1 MIRSHHES
9 AGRARMST
17 DARYLAF
24 DLGAESG
31 RAVLG
36 RFDGERVTLE
46 EVHRFPNTPVKLP
59 DGLHWDV
66 LRIFAEMK
74 DGLAKAAGL
83 VGGAGLH
90 GIGVDT
96 WGVDFG
102 LLDRDGALVGNP
114 YHYRDE
120 RTEGML
126 EEAFRRVPREK
137 VYRTTGIQFLRLNTV
152 YQLLAME
159 SSPLLEAGETFLM
172 IPDLLNYWLT
182 GEKTCEYT
190 NATSTQLYD
199 IESDGWATEMMG
211 DLGIPTRLF
220 PGIVAPATDLGPLLP
235 EVAKETGFEDAE
247 IPVIAVASHDT
258 ASAVAAVPAEVES
271 FAYISSGTW
280 SLVGVETPRAVT
292 TPEAMRANF
301 TNEGGFGGR
310 KRLLKNVMGL
320 WLLQE
325 CRREWTREG
334 DEYPYEELVRLAE
347 EAPAFGALVDPDH
360 PSFMAPGDM
369 LGRVRSFCEETGQ
382 EPPQGPGE
390 VSRCIFDSL
399 ALRYRQVIEEA
410 EGLTGRPVEAVHV
423 VGGGSRNALL
433 CQLTADATRRP
444 VLAGPVEATAM
455 GNVMVQ
461 ALTRGQV
468 GSLEE
473 IRAVV
478 RSSVEV
484 ERHEPRGDAEQWNEV
499 ARRFSTLLDAAAVPG
514 GPEGG

>member
-1 MIRSHHES
+1 MN
-9 AGRARMST
+9 AV
-17 DARYLAF
+17 YLAF

-36 RFDGERVTLE
+36 RFDGQRVTLE
-46 EVHRFPNTPVKLP
+46 EVHRFPNTPVKLS

-74 DGLAKAAGL
+74 EGLAKAAGL
-83 VGGAGLH
+83 VDDAGLQ

-96 WGVDFG
+96 WAVDFG

-114 YHYRDE
+114 YHHRDG

-126 EEAFRRVPREK
+126 EEAFRRLPREEM
-137 VYRTTGIQFLRLNTV
+137 YRTTGIQFLRINTV

-159 SSPLLEAGETFLM
+159 NSPLLGVGETLLM

-182 GEKTCEYT
+182 GEKACEYT

-199 IESDGWATEMMG
+199 LERDGWATEMMG
-211 DLGIPTRLF
+211 SLGIPARMF
-220 PGIVAPATDLGPLLP
+220 PRIIPPATELGPLLP
-235 EVAKETGFEDAE
+235 EVAEEAGLEGVG

-258 ASAVAAVPAEVES
+258 ASAVVAVPAEVES
-271 FAYISSGTW
+271 FAYVSSGTW

-292 TPEAMRANF
+292 TPEAMSANF
-301 TNEGGFGGR
+301 TNEGGVGGR

-325 CRREWTREG
+325 CRREWASNGE
-334 DEYPYEELVRLAE
+334 EYHYEELVRLAE

-369 LGRVRSFCEETGQ
+369 LGRIRSFCEETGQ

-390 VSRCIFDSL
+390 ISRCIFDSL
-399 ALRYRQVIEEA
+399 ALRYRHVIEQA
-410 EGLTGRPVEAVHV
+410 ERLSGRPVEAVHV

-433 CQLTADATRRP
+433 CQLTADATRLP

-455 GNVMVQ
+455 GNVTVQ
-461 ALTRGQV
+461 ALARGQV

-484 ERHEPRGDAEQWNEV
+484 DRYEPRGDAERWKDV
-499 ARRFSTLLDAAAVPG
+499 AERFSRLLDTAAVSS

>member
-1 MIRSHHES
+1 
-9 AGRARMST
+9 MSKG
-17 DARYLAF
+17 ARYLAF

-46 EVHRFPNTPVKLP
+46 EVHRFPTTPVKLSH
-59 DGLHWDV
+59 GLHWDV

-74 DGLAKAAGL
+74 EGLEKAASL
-83 VGGAGLH
+83 VDESGLH

-96 WGVDFG
+96 WGLDFG

-126 EEAFRRVPREK
+126 EEAFRRLPREEM
-137 VYRTTGIQFLRLNTV
+137 YRTTGIQFLRINTV

-159 SSPLLEAGETFLM
+159 NSPLLEVGETLLM

-182 GEKTCEYT
+182 GEKACEYT
-190 NATSTQLYD
+190 DATTTQLYD
-199 IESDGWATEMMG
+199 LERNDWATEMMG
-211 DLGIPTRLF
+211 TLSIPVRLF
-220 PGIVAPATDLGPLLP
+220 PRIIPPATKLGPLLP
-235 EVAKETGFEDAE
+235 EVAKEAGLGGVEV
-247 IPVIAVASHDT
+247 PVIAVASHDT
-258 ASAVAAVPAEVES
+258 ASAVIAVPAEVES
-271 FAYISSGTW
+271 FAYVSSGTW

-292 TPEAMRANF
+292 TPEAMEANF
-301 TNEGGFGGR
+301 TNEGGLGGR

-325 CRREWTREG
+325 CRREWARDGE
-334 DEYPYEELVRLAE
+334 EYPYEELVRLAE
-347 EAPAFGALVDPDH
+347 EADAFGALVDPDH
-360 PSFMAPGDM
+360 PSFIASGKM
-369 LGRVRSFCEETGQ
+369 LDRVRDFCEETGQ
-382 EPPQGPGE
+382 KPPRGPGE
-390 VSRCIFDSL
+390 ISRCIFDSL
-399 ALRYRQVIEEA
+399 ALKYRHVIEQA
-410 EGLTGRPVEAVHV
+410 ERLSGRPVEVVHV

-433 CQLTADATRRP
+433 CQLTADATRLP
-444 VLAGPVEATAM
+444 VLTGPVEAAAM

-461 ALTRGQV
+461 ALACGQV
-468 GSLEE
+468 KSPEE

-484 ERHEPRGDAEQWNEV
+484 ERYEPRGDAERWSEV
-499 ARRFSTLLDAAAVPG
+499 AERFSRLLDTAAVPN

>member
-1 MIRSHHES
+1 
-9 AGRARMST
+9 MSV
-17 DARYLAF
+17 DAKYLAF

-46 EVHRFPNTPVKLP
+46 EVHRFPNTPVKLS

-74 DGLAKAAGL
+74 EGLEKAASL
-83 VGGAGLH
+83 VDESGLH

-96 WGVDFG
+96 WAVDFG

-114 YHYRDE
+114 YHHRDE

-126 EEAFRRVPREK
+126 EEAFRRLPREEM
-137 VYRTTGIQFLRLNTV
+137 YRTTGIQFLRINTV

-159 SSPLLEAGETFLM
+159 NSPLLKVGETLLM

-182 GEKTCEYT
+182 GEKACEYT

-199 IESDGWATEMMG
+199 LERDGWATEMMG
-211 DLGIPTRLF
+211 TLGIPARLF
-220 PGIVAPATDLGPLLP
+220 PKIIPPATELGPLLP
-235 EVAKETGFEDAE
+235 EVAEEASLEGVEV
-247 IPVIAVASHDT
+247 PVIAVASHDT
-258 ASAVAAVPAEVES
+258 ASAVVAVPAEVES
-271 FAYISSGTW
+271 FAYVSSGTW
-280 SLVGVETPRAVT
+280 SLVGVETPNAVT
-292 TPEAMRANF
+292 TPEAMEANF
-301 TNEGGFGGR
+301 TNEGGLGGR

-325 CRREWTREG
+325 CRREWARDGE
-334 DEYPYEELVRLAE
+334 EYSYEELVRLAM
-347 EAPAFGALVDPDH
+347 EAPAFGALVDPDY
-360 PSFMAPGDM
+360 PSFMAPGEM
-369 LGRVRSFCEETGQ
+369 AGRVQNLCEETGQ
-382 EPPQGPGE
+382 KPPQGPGE
-390 VSRCIFDSL
+390 ISRCIFDSL
-399 ALRYRQVIEEA
+399 ALKYRYVIEQA
-410 EGLTGRPVEAVHV
+410 ERLSGRPVEAVHV

-433 CQLTADATRRP
+433 CQLTADATRLP

-461 ALTRGQV
+461 ALARGRV
-468 GSLEE
+468 ASLEE

-484 ERHEPRGDAEQWNEV
+484 ERYESRGDAGRWRDAAE
-499 ARRFSTLLDAAAVPG
+499 RFSKLLDTAAVPS
-514 GPEGG
+514 GPEGD

>member
-1 MIRSHHES
+1 MS
-9 AGRARMST
+9 ARAN
-17 DARYLAF
+17 YLAL

-46 EVHRFPNTPVKLP
+46 EVHRFPNAPVELP

-66 LRIFAEMK
+66 LRIFAEIK
-74 DGLAKAAGL
+74 EGLAKAAGL
-83 VGGAGLH
+83 VGDAGLQ

-102 LLDRDGALVGNP
+102 LLDRDGSLVGNP
-114 YHYRDE
+114 YHHRDG

-126 EEAFRRVPREK
+126 EEAFRRLPREEM
-137 VYRTTGIQFLRLNTV
+137 YRTTGIQFLRINTV

-159 SSPLLEAGETFLM
+159 NSPLLEAGETLLM

-182 GEKTCEYT
+182 GEKACEYT

-199 IESDGWATEMMG
+199 LEGDGWATGMMG
-211 DLGIPTRLF
+211 DLGIPARLF
-220 PGIVAPATDLGPLLP
+220 PRIIPPATELGPLLP
-235 EVAKETGFEDAE
+235 EVAKEAGLEGAE
-247 IPVIAVASHDT
+247 VPVIAVASHDT
-258 ASAVAAVPAEVES
+258 ASAVVAVPAEGPG
-271 FAYISSGTW
+271 FAYVSSGTW
-280 SLVGVETPRAVT
+280 SLVGVETPEAVT
-292 TPEAMRANF
+292 TPEAMGANF
-301 TNEGGFGGR
+301 TNEGGVGGR
-310 KRLLKNVMGL
+310 TRLLKNVMGL

-325 CRREWTREG
+325 CRREWARDGTEHS
-334 DEYPYEELVRLAE
+334 YEDLVRLAE

-360 PSFMAPGDM
+360 PSFMTPGGM
-369 LGRVRSFCEETGQ
+369 LGRVRDFCEETGQ
-382 EPPQGPGE
+382 EPPRGPGE
-390 VSRCIFDSL
+390 ISRCIFDSL
-399 ALRYRQVIEEA
+399 ALKYRHVIGQA
-410 EGLTGRPVEAVHV
+410 EGLSGRPVEAVHV

-444 VLAGPVEATAM
+444 VLAGPVEATAL

-461 ALTRGQV
+461 ALARGQV
-468 GSLEE
+468 GSPEE

-478 RSSVEV
+478 RSSVGV
-484 ERHEPRGDAEQWNEV
+484 ERHEPGGDAGRWGDV
-499 ARRFSTLLDAAAVPG
+499 AERFSTLLDTAAVPS